1 MPPVIYGAIA
11 HDINRQHAVFE
22 RREYLREYEGLVH
35 GAAHGDGV
43 VSWGKGEVCEGR
55 GAD

>member
-22 RREYLREYEGLVH
+22 RREYLGEYEGLVH